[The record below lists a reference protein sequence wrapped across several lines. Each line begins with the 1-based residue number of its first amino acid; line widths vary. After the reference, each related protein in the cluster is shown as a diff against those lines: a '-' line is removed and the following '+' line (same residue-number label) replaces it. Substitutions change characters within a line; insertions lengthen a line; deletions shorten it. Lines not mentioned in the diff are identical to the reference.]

1 MKRIL
6 FLALAIVVLVLAA
19 VRLSRP
25 NYQRANMVYVEDQLY
40 VSSEQAMPAE
50 VAPEAILGTIQTA
63 TDASE
68 NPDQNGEANFDCVG
82 APYAKIENG
91 LGGKAGL
98 AVLLEHEWVF
108 FAPHN

>member
-6 FLALAIVVLVLAA
+6 FMALAIVVMVLAA
-19 VRLSRP
+19 VRIDRP

-40 VSSEQAMPAE
+40 ISSEQAMPVE
-50 VAPEAILGTIQTA
+50 IAPKAILGAIQTA
-63 TDASE
+63 ADPSE
-68 NPDQNGEANFDCVG
+68 TPDRNGEANFDCVG

-108 FAPHN
+108 FEPHN

>member
-63 TDASE
+63 PDASE
-68 NPDQNGEANFDCVG
+68 NPDQHGEANFDCVG

-108 FAPHN
+108 FEPHN

>member
-6 FLALAIVVLVLAA
+6 FLALGIVLMVVAA
-19 VRLSRP
+19 VRIDRP
-25 NYQRANMVYVEDQLY
+25 NYQRANMVYVENQLY
-40 VSSEQAMPAE
+40 VSSEQAMPVE
-50 VAPEAILGTIQTA
+50 IAPEAILGSIQTA
-63 TDASE
+63 TSPSE

-108 FAPHN
+108 FEPHS